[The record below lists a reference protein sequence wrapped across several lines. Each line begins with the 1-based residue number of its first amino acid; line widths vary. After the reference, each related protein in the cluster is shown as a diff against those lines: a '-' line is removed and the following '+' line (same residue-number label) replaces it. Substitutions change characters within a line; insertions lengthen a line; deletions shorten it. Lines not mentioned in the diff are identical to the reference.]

1 MLQVLTKLF
10 LQTDFALAKSI
21 FAVAMPA
28 IFKIYQRGVYAHRE
42 TFFDTKQVTWV
53 KNAAKSTYQM
63 KGQARQMF
71 KSNEFILKNL

>member
-1 MLQVLTKLF
+1 
-10 LQTDFALAKSI
+10 
-21 FAVAMPA
+21 MPA
-28 IFKIYQRGVYAHRE
+28 IFKIYQRGVNAHRE

-71 KSNEFILKNL
+71 KSNEFILKKLSERMIGFIMVNKKKRSQGATSLK